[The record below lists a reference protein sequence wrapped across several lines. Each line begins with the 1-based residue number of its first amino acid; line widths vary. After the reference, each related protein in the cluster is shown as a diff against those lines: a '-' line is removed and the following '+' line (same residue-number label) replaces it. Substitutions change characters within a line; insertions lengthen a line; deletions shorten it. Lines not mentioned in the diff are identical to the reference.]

1 MKKTEIWVN
10 RAALFFI
17 FWLITEDGL
26 WGLGQAEHGARE
38 PGFGFLLIWD
48 LESKSVPFYKAS
60 LHPSE
65 KWSLRNSCL
74 N

>member
-1 MKKTEIWVN
+1 MEKTEIWVN

-38 PGFGFLLIWD
+38 PGFGFSLLIWD
-48 LESKSVPFYKAS
+48 LESKSAPFHRPHFTHLK
-60 LHPSE
+60 
-65 KWSLRNSCL
+65 NGV
-74 N
+74 